1 MGRIRLKMTLNGRKL
16 FLIGQTCDM
25 YIQKGKDER
34 GLGCKGK
41 LLIDE
46 ECSRRSRIKSVAP
59 MPGMSCD
66 RVRSDFSQIKEDEL
80 RRQSNLTHLSYSF
93 FVSFLIKLM

>member
-1 MGRIRLKMTLNGRKL
+1 MRLNGRKR
-16 FLIGQTCDM
+16 FLIGQTCDV

-34 GLGCKGK
+34 RFGCKRK

-46 ECSRRSRIKSVAP
+46 ECSRRSRIKSVAQ
-59 MPGMSCD
+59 MPGMSCE

-80 RRQSNLTHLSYSF
+80 RC
-93 FVSFLIKLM
+93 